1 MADADENVP
10 GEKVWREIL
19 QWKRLQPQAVLSR
32 YMSRCVILLFR
43 SSFMVRLLA
52 EWKIAKECNAT
63 LDHNGKQLQAL
74 YSPGKGF
81 LKEKWVT
88 CYYKGKGGKKISSS

>member
-32 YMSRCVILLFR
+32 YMSRCVIVLFR
-43 SSFMVRLLA
+43 CSFMV
-52 EWKIAKECNAT
+52 
-63 LDHNGKQLQAL
+63 
-74 YSPGKGF
+74 
-81 LKEKWVT
+81 
-88 CYYKGKGGKKISSS
+88 